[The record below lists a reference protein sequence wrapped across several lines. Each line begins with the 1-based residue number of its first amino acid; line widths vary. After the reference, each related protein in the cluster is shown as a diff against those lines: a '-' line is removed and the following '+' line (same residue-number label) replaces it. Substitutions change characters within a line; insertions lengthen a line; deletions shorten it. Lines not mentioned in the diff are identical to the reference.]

1 MNYYLCATCNDEPSC
16 GTASYDEDTKGL
28 ATPYPITHSGD
39 GSLEVGILPD
49 SVVFGHTTKSSFK
62 PLPIIIETSVDVSSV
77 NSNQSAAATTV
88 SFCSSGSEYSLGVS
102 SDSSSKSCITASST
116 DSIEQSRC
124 TSPDSVER
132 TRSVT
137 FRGPRRPR
145 SINATPTSLLSYATP
160 ITQLTLSSS
169 TLSTSRPISPLDGGN
184 CHLATSK
191 MFTNKDLDEIT
202 ELQVLTYLTYDE
214 RKMIS
219 ANIMGSNLRMGYKL
233 SKGVCSACNMPKLL
247 DGSGESV
254 ESCAICPVLKKCVLR
269 KILDGAAVTT
279 SIQSS
284 FDNAAGSIDQLTFD
298 DLSLATADMSRAD
311 ENDLAIMLARADSES
326 DAQRLDVSAY
336 ESDQHSPSSS
346 ESVVSASGS
355 NNTSSTTPDDRS
367 AVVDNTFISLLEQ
380 FNRTKEKM
388 RESEDVNQM
397 QRSEL
402 LAKLDDAAASL
413 NKVLYEVQ
421 V

>member
-1 MNYYLCATCNDEPSC
+1 MARLIWTEP
-16 GTASYDEDTKGL
+16 A
-28 ATPYPITHSGD
+28 
-39 GSLEVGILPD
+39 
-49 SVVFGHTTKSSFK
+49 
-62 PLPIIIETSVDVSSV
+62 
-77 NSNQSAAATTV
+77 
-88 SFCSSGSEYSLGVS
+88 
-102 SDSSSKSCITASST
+102 
-116 DSIEQSRC
+116 
-124 TSPDSVER
+124 
-132 TRSVT
+132 
-137 FRGPRRPR
+137 
-145 SINATPTSLLSYATP
+145 LS
-160 ITQLTLSSS
+160 
-169 TLSTSRPISPLDGGN
+169 
-184 CHLATSK
+184 
-191 MFTNKDLDEIT
+191 DLDEIT
-202 ELQVLTYLTYDE
+202 ELQVLTYLTFDE

-219 ANIMGSNLRMGYKL
+219 ANIMGSNLRMGCKL
-233 SKGVCSACNMPKLL
+233 SKGICSACNMPKLL
-247 DGSGESV
+247 GGSGELV

-284 FDNAAGSIDQLTFD
+284 FDNAPSIDQLTFD
-298 DLSLATADMSRAD
+298 DLSLATADVSRAD

-346 ESVVSASGS
+346 ESVVGGSGS
-355 NNTSSTTPDDRS
+355 NNTRSTTPDDRS
-367 AVVDNTFISLLEQ
+367 AVDPTFISLLEQ
-380 FNRTKEKM
+380 INRTKEKM